1 MSKKSKFK
9 GMTPQEEERML
20 GAMMEGEQIFA
31 QMADA
36 LLSTEPNT
44 TGAAIILY
52 ALSKTNVCVRKMM
65 AQLGIDAVPLMKELE
80 ASFEQNIDLDL
91 NIA

>member
-1 MSKKSKFK
+1 
-9 GMTPQEEERML
+9 ML

>member
-80 ASFEQNIDLDL
+80 ATFERNINLD
-91 NIA
+91 AYGA

>member
-1 MSKKSKFK
+1 MSKKKNFK
-9 GMTPQEEERML
+9 GMTPQEEEHLL
-20 GAMMEGEQIFA
+20 GAMVEGEQIFE

-44 TGAAIILY
+44 TGAAVILY

-80 ASFEQNIDLDL
+80 DSFEANIDLDL
-91 NIA
+91 HVA

>member
-1 MSKKSKFK
+1 MSKKKNFK

-20 GAMMEGEQIFA
+20 GTMMEGEQIFA

>member
-9 GMTPQEEERML
+9 GMTPQEEERLL
-20 GAMMEGEQIFA
+20 GAMVEGEQIFE
-31 QMADA
+31 QMTEA
-36 LLSTEPNT
+36 LLSAEPNT

-65 AQLGIDAVPLMKELE
+65 AKLGIDAVPLMKELE
-80 ASFEQNIDLDL
+80 ASFEKTINLD
-91 NIA
+91 AYEA

>member
-1 MSKKSKFK
+1 MSKKKVFK

>member
-1 MSKKSKFK
+1 
-9 GMTPQEEERML
+9 MTPQEEQRL
-20 GAMMEGEQIFA
+20 LDAMMEGEQIFA
-31 QMADA
+31 EMADA
-36 LLSTEPNT
+36 LLSTKPNT

-65 AQLGIDAVPLMKELE
+65 AQLGIDAVPLMKDLE

-91 NIA
+91 TVA

>member
-1 MSKKSKFK
+1 
-9 GMTPQEEERML
+9 ML
-20 GAMMEGEQIFA
+20 GAMVEGEQIFA

>member
-1 MSKKSKFK
+1 
-9 GMTPQEEERML
+9 MTLQEEEQLL
-20 GAMMEGEQIFA
+20 GAMVEGEQIFEV
-31 QMADA
+31 MTDA
-36 LLSTEPNT
+36 LLSAEPNT

-80 ASFEQNIDLDL
+80 ATFERNINLD
-91 NIA
+91 AYGA

>member
-1 MSKKSKFK
+1 MSKKKNFK
-9 GMTPQEEERML
+9 GMTPQEEEHLL
-20 GAMMEGEQIFA
+20 GAMVEGEQIFE

-52 ALSKTNVCVRKMM
+52 ALSKTNVCIRKMM